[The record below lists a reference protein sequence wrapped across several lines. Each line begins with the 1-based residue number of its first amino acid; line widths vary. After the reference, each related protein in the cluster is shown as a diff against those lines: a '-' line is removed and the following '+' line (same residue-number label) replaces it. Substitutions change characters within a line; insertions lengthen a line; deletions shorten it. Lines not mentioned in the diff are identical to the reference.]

1 MVWYFPR
8 LSSKGLSVWAV
19 IIHLFRPSWLC
30 LCERI
35 LNINVTIFETFN
47 KTVIILNS
55 LIWYLFYSVTLTTR
69 AASHVSRILY
79 SNKMWGTYIIP
90 GLVVIGGH
98 VPERVGEADGQRSSW
113 RASGQSAQQ
122 RTSRACARAQRL
134 ATRCWARHHAGP
146 NVTHNCRY

>member
-1 MVWYFPR
+1 M
-8 LSSKGLSVWAV
+8 
-19 IIHLFRPSWLC
+19 
-30 LCERI
+30 CERI

-98 VPERVGEADGQRSSW
+98 VPERVGEADGQRSS
-113 RASGQSAQQ
+113 
-122 RTSRACARAQRL
+122 
-134 ATRCWARHHAGP
+134 
-146 NVTHNCRY
+146 